1 MKFYRGSQQEDHNE
15 TLDIQVELQSMASSL
30 SNTTNSKFSM
40 NDLKARHARR
50 AVCYGIALMALN
62 MFCGCFPMMNFTATI
77 FESSGSTLSPN
88 ISSIIVGAVQVIGAI
103 LCTFLVEKAGRK
115 LLLSVSAFGISLG
128 LAIMSLFT
136 FSTSREIDLSN
147 FSWIPLASFSF
158 VIFISNLG
166 VNTLPFLYLSEIVPT
181 KTKAF
186 TTVLCLSMLYIFA
199 TAVIQVRTEF

>member
-1 MKFYRGSQQEDHNE
+1 MQ
-15 TLDIQVELQSMASSL
+15 SSL
-30 SNTTNSKFSM
+30 SDDATTKFSFK
-40 NDLKARHARR
+40 DLQAKHPRKAII
-50 AVCYGIALMALN
+50 YGIALMALN

-88 ISSIIVGAVQVIGAI
+88 VSSIIVGAVQVIGAV

-115 LLLSVSAFGISLG
+115 LLLSISALGISLG

-136 FSTSREIDLSN
+136 FSTSRGADLSN
-147 FSWIPLASFSF
+147 FAWIPLASFSF

-181 KTKAF
+181 RTKGF

-199 TAVIQVRTEF
+199 TAVIQVISRRKLSPN